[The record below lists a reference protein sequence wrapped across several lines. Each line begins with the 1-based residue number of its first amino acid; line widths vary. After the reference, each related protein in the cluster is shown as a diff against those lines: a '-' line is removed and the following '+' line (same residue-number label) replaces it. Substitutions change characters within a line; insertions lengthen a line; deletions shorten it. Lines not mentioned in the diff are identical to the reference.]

1 MAAIGNTLMY
11 YVSPIPRM
19 DENLAR
25 IRAIMENGAAA
36 TATTSAA
43 STGWTDWQQQAMDN
57 YTAIQRNTA
66 DTVVECRRAA
76 NACEKFA
83 KAIVQKGATAG
94 LNVFLKN

>member
-1 MAAIGNTLMY
+1 
-11 YVSPIPRM
+11 
-19 DENLAR
+19 
-25 IRAIMENGAAA
+25 MENGAAA